1 MIQINISDIQRF
13 SVGDGPGIRTT
24 VFLKGCNLRCPW
36 CHNPETISRD
46 TVTLTYPKANRSV
59 TYGRLMTVDEIV
71 TEVMEDADFYRE
83 SGGGVTV
90 SGGEPLLQA
99 EAVAELAKALQAQ
112 GVSVLLDTAGC
123 VPWSRF
129 EVVLPYVNTVFFDW
143 KTSHSTVMKERIG
156 GDLPLIKSN
165 LARLLRADK
174 NTHVRIPLIPDV
186 NTSEEA
192 LDAIAADPVLCE
204 KLFSCKGTGIF
215 HTPLAYRF
223 PADAVQVT
231 PRGKNLDMTA
241 DRATLMGRVTDV
253 LDYGRAVYARI
264 TVGNRTVTAPYD
276 GTKGEAVSLTLDQS
290 RLTVVDRE
298 ADIIIV

>member
-1 MIQINISDIQRF
+1 MIQLNISDIQHF

-36 CHNPETISRD
+36 CHNPETLSRE
-46 TVTLTYPKANRSV
+46 TVTLTYPRANKSV
-59 TYGRLMTVDEIV
+59 TYGRLMTVDGIV

-129 EVVLPYVNTVFFDW
+129 EVVLPFVDIVFFDW
-143 KTSHSTVMKERIG
+143 KTGDPTIMKERIR
-156 GDLPLIKSN
+156 GDLPLIKGN
-165 LARLLRADK
+165 LARLLQTAK
-174 NTHVRIPLIPDV
+174 ETHIRIPLIPAI

-192 LDAIAADPVLCE
+192 LTAIATDLRE
-204 KLFSCKGTGIF
+204 TGAKTVALLPF
-215 HTPLAYRF
+215 HRLAVGKYEAMGLQYPYRDTPPL
-223 PADAVQVT
+223 PAD
-231 PRGKNLDMTA
+231 
-241 DRATLMGRVTDV
+241 TLR
-253 LDYGRAVYARI
+253 RAVEILSKDFTVYAE
-264 TVGNRTVTAPYD
+264 
-276 GTKGEAVSLTLDQS
+276 K
-290 RLTVVDRE
+290 
-298 ADIIIV
+298 

>member
-1 MIQINISDIQRF
+1 MVQLNISDIQHF

-36 CHNPETISRD
+36 CHNPETISRE
-46 TVTLTYPKANRSV
+46 TVTLTYPKANKSV

-112 GVSVLLDTAGC
+112 GISVLLDTAGC

-129 EVVLPYVNTVFFDW
+129 EAVLPYVDTVFFDW
-143 KTSHSTVMKERIG
+143 KTSDPAVMKERLG

-165 LARLLRADK
+165 LARLLRTDK
-174 NTHVRIPLIPDV
+174 DTHVRIPLIPAV
-186 NTSEEA
+186 NT
-192 LDAIAADPVLCE
+192 DAEQVCAMIRDLCE
-204 KLFSCKGTGIF
+204 IGARTVALLPF
-215 HTPLAYRF
+215 HRLAAGKYEAMGKVYPYRDTPPL
-223 PADAVQVT
+223 PADEAK
-231 PRGKNLDMTA
+231 RIA
-241 DRATLMGRVTDV
+241 DSLSRHFT
-253 LDYGRAVYARI
+253 VYI
-264 TVGNRTVTAPYD
+264 EN
-276 GTKGEAVSLTLDQS
+276 
-290 RLTVVDRE
+290 
-298 ADIIIV
+298 